1 MTRPFRGRPVRVGV
15 IFLTTAAAVLGLT
28 LGAASA
34 PKQRLSSSLPCNAG
48 GPGCLDIGF
57 TDAWLAGETVQL
69 EYSHRF
75 FCVEPPSSEAKSGCE
90 AGEAAITS
98 PPNLVVSELYVLVP
112 MGFTPPAST
121 VQCGA
126 KCIDLPTTMD
136 LSRIGGS
143 ANATLGPKS
152 FVIEEDESFQST
164 WWPLVIVGVK
174 NLNAWNKLATNKNIE
189 TVDACQASGNCAPEA
204 DTNAFAFFQVLGPGM
219 SPQGPD

>member
-1 MTRPFRGRPVRVGV
+1 MTRSFRARPVRVGV

-34 PKQRLSSSLPCNAG
+34 PKQSSSDLPCNAG
-48 GPGCLDIGF
+48 GPGCLNIGF
-57 TDAWLAGETVQL
+57 TDAWLAGGTVQL
-69 EYSHRF
+69 EYSHPY
-75 FCVEPPSSEAKSGCE
+75 FCVEPPSSGATSGCE

-126 KCIDLPTTMD
+126 RCIDLPTTMD

-164 WWPLVIVGVK
+164 WWPVVIVGVK
-174 NLNAWNKLATNKNIE
+174 NLNAWKKLAAEKNIE
-189 TVDACQASGNCAPEA
+189 AVDACQASGNCAPEA

-219 SPQGPD
+219 SPQGPA